1 MEYPVKG
8 IYRHFKGG
16 RYELLYIARHSETDE
31 PMVVYRAL
39 YDCGETPLNERIWV
53 RPLSMWSEIV
63 TRDGKSFPR
72 FHLETAEERAEAEG
86 LIPVSD
92 EDAPPED
99 GGFTLSDEDIP
110 PEDGGFI
117 LPDEALTEET
127 LTGAG
132 DIHAVLSSV
141 YGYSSFRPG
150 QEEIINTIL
159 SGADVLGVMPTGA
172 GKSIC
177 YQVPALTL
185 PGTAVVVSPLISLM
199 KDQVGALVQ
208 SGVPAAY
215 INTSLT
221 EAQITAAL
229 SRAAKGEYKIIYV
242 APERLLTGRFLRIMS
257 SLTVSLVAVDEAH
270 CISQWGQD
278 FRPSYLDIPKF
289 ISSLPVRP
297 RVCAFTATATQR
309 VRDDIKKLLDLDH
322 PEEFVTGFDR
332 KNLYY
337 NVLRP
342 AHKLEELIRLIEGP
356 YADMSGIVYCSTR
369 KTTEEVA
376 AALEKR
382 GLPVTLY
389 HAGLPESERQ
399 ANQDAFSRDEKPVMV
414 ATNAFG
420 MGIDKS
426 NVRFV
431 IHYNIPGDIESYYQE
446 AGRAGRDGARSDCV
460 LLYSPQDLITR
471 NFFIDHMGEE
481 GGLTEE
487 QITSLKRTAKTRLE
501 AMKSYAVSG
510 SCLRAA
516 LLKYFGEN
524 PPESCG
530 FCAVCNGLQEQVDM
544 SAYALTA
551 LDCVSQ
557 LPRPMG
563 SAMVMQVLCGA
574 KTERISSL
582 KLDRLPSYGAL
593 SQLPR
598 AVVSDIISSMTDAEV
613 LKVTGSEYPVL
624 TPGRSAEA
632 LRSGEK
638 QVFIVRPPEQS
649 ARRKKAVKAASYV
662 PTAPAG
668 NAAPADDGSLF
679 RRLKELRL
687 KIAKKRGVA
696 AFMIFNDTALIDMAD
711 KKPRTEAEFLLING
725 VGAKKAKDFAK
736 LFISEILRWE
746 AERR

>member
-1 MEYPVKG
+1 MDYPEKG
-8 IYRHFKGG
+8 IWRHFKGG

-72 FHLETAEERAEAEG
+72 FHRETEEERMEAEA
-86 LIPVSD
+86 IPAPED
-92 EDAPPED
+92 ELPPPED
-99 GGFTLSDEDIP
+99 GA
-110 PEDGGFI
+110 FI
-117 LPDEALTEET
+117 LPDDIPDET
-127 LTGAG
+127 VNVIPEGTG
-132 DIHAVLSSV
+132 DIHAVLRSV

-150 QEEIINTIL
+150 QEDIINTIL
-159 SGADVLGVMPTGA
+159 SGSDVLGVMPTGA
-172 GKSIC
+172 GKSLC
-177 YQVPALTL
+177 YQVPALAL
-185 PGTAVVVSPLISLM
+185 QGTAIVVSPLISLM
-199 KDQVGALVQ
+199 KDQVGALIQ

-221 EAQITAAL
+221 ETQISKAL

-242 APERLLTGRFLRIMS
+242 APERLMTGRFLRIMS

-278 FRPSYLDIPKF
+278 FRPSYLEIPKF
-289 ISSLPVRP
+289 ISALPVRP
-297 RVCAFTATATQR
+297 RVCAFTATATER
-309 VRDDIKKLLDLDH
+309 VRSDIKKLLELSS
-322 PEEFVTGFDR
+322 PKEFVTGFDR

-337 NVLRP
+337 SVLRP
-342 AHKLEELIRLIEGP
+342 AHKSEELTRLIETT

-376 AALEKR
+376 AMLEGR
-382 GLPVTLY
+382 GFSVTRY
-389 HAGLPESERQ
+389 HAGLSEEERQ
-399 ANQDAFSRDEKPVMV
+399 ANQDAFSRDEKQIMV

-431 IHYNIPGDIESYYQE
+431 IHYNMPGDIESYYQE

-460 LLYSPQDLITR
+460 LLYSPQDIITR
-471 NFFIDHMGEE
+471 NFFIDHLGEE
-481 GGLTEE
+481 SGMSEKE
-487 QITSLKRTAKTRLE
+487 AAPLKRTAKARLE
-501 AMKSYAVSG
+501 AMKNYAVSG
-510 SCLRAA
+510 SCLRAS

-530 FCAVCNGLQEQVDM
+530 FCAVCNGLQQKADVTG
-544 SAYALTA
+544 YALTA
-551 LDCVSQ
+551 LSCVRS

-563 SAMVMQVLCGA
+563 ASMVMQVLCGA
-574 KTERISSL
+574 KTERVISL
-582 KLDRLPSYGAL
+582 NLNTLPDYGAL
-593 SQLPR
+593 SLLPR
-598 AVVSDIISSMTDAEV
+598 NVVSDILSAMTDGSV
-613 LKVTGSEYPVL
+613 LKVVGSEYPVL
-624 TPGRSAEA
+624 MPGSEAEA
-632 LRSGEK
+632 LEK
-638 QVFIVRPPEQS
+638 GNKQIFITRPPVETAS
-649 ARRKKAVKAASYV
+649 RRKKTAKTEK
-662 PTAPAG
+662 PAPA
-668 NAAPADDGSLF
+668 APQSRPDDGSLF

-687 KIAKKRGVA
+687 AIAKKRGVA

-711 KKPRTEAEFLLING
+711 KKPRTEAEFLNISG

-736 LFISEILRWE
+736 IFIGEIQRWE
-746 AERR
+746 DERK